1 MASTE
6 QYEIEIKSLLGDAA
20 AAESFREALKST
32 FPECT
37 LSGTESQLNH
47 YFDGGD
53 IAVLAE
59 LMAPRFSPE
68 DQEKLA
74 RIAERAT
81 KVSVRTRQTGEE
93 VRFVVKAS
101 LGDDTSA
108 NGVVRAELDV
118 PMKNMTLSEL
128 DDQIRAVGYEYQAK
142 WSRDRE
148 SYEIPGATVCLDRN
162 AGYGYLVEFE
172 KVVDDPDQIEA
183 AKVELVM
190 LMDRLGAEELK
201 QDRLERMFAHYNT
214 HWPEYYGT
222 DKVFV
227 IT

>member
-1 MASTE
+1 MASAE

-20 AAESFREALKST
+20 AAESFRVSLKSA
-32 FPECT
+32 FPECALT
-37 LSGTESQLNH
+37 ATESQLNH

-53 IAVLAE
+53 IAALTERIASR
-59 LMAPRFSPE
+59 LSSE
-68 DQEKLA
+68 DREKLA
-74 RIAERAT
+74 RIAERAVS
-81 KVSVRTRQTGEE
+81 VSVRTRQVGEE

-108 NGVVRAELDV
+108 NGIVRAELDV
-118 PMKNMTLSEL
+118 PMQGMTLAEL
-128 DDQIRAVGYEYQAK
+128 DEEIRAAGYEYQAK

-148 SYEIPGATVCLDRN
+148 SYEIPGASICIDRN

-172 KVVDDPDQIEA
+172 KVVDDPQQIEA
-183 AKVELVM
+183 AKAELVM
-190 LMDRLGAEELK
+190 LMDRLGAEELQ